1 MDLESAVSV
10 SRDIYEKILFPAA
23 VPAIPGLL
31 GTFLPSVDKIGFLF
45 PGLCL
50 CIILKILV
58 SKSVWDRLQLKVLC
72 NDRIK
77 ISKSVLVSQI
87 FMVLISTKSI

>member
-1 MDLESAVSV
+1 MKKFCFLQLCLQFQDFWVL
-10 SRDIYEKILFPAA
+10 
-23 VPAIPGLL
+23 
-31 GTFLPSVDKIGFLF
+31 FLPSVDKIGFLF